1 MTDKRSPEST
11 RAGGPGKWW
20 VGRTGS
26 PQGSGPRR
34 AWPAYE
40 SHGPPTHPPYDFP
53 AVHIAVLHF
62 LGACTDALRSSLR
75 RRFETAGISSRL
87 IRLSVDRQAITR
99 IDKGRADQ
107 ENGGLDARE
116 APKEVGPDGL
126 GLRTKVKALRLTH
139 PTISPQSISPF
150 CISSEPA
157 PTFCEVLFA
166 GVLKRQ
172 AFL

>member
-1 MTDKRSPEST
+1 MTDKRPPEST

-26 PQGSGPRR
+26 PQGSGPRQ

-53 AVHIAVLHF
+53 GAHIAVLHF
-62 LGACTDALRSSLR
+62 LGACTDVLRSSLR

-99 IDKGRADQ
+99 IDKGGRTRKMVGWTHGKPARKWAPT
-107 ENGGLDARE
+107 GLACVR
-116 APKEVGPDGL
+116 KSRLPDP
-126 GLRTKVKALRLTH
+126 
-139 PTISPQSISPF
+139 PTISPEPISPF